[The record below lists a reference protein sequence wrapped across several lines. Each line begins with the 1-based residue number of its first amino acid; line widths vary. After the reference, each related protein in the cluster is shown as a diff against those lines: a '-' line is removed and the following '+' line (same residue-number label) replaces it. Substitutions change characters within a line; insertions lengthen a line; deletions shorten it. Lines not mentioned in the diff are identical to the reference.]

1 MYRLTCKAFTV
12 EAPTLT
18 EVVEKWSRAKHS
30 AADSFSEIQI
40 QSIEEIAVATK
51 SKVDGSCL
59 HVLDRAIESAAD
71 GRRLTATVGLE
82 VISNWFDIIHRDLRY
97 VRSMLK

>member
-12 EAPTLT
+12 EAATLT
-18 EVVEKWSRAKHS
+18 EVVEKWNRAKHS
-30 AADSFSEIQI
+30 SAHSYSEIQI
-40 QSIEEIAVATK
+40 ELIVKVDESAMP
-51 SKVDGSCL
+51 VDGSCIKQL
-59 HVLDRAIESAAD
+59 ERAIESVKD

>member
-12 EAPTLT
+12 EAPTIT
-18 EVVEKWSRAKHS
+18 QVVEKWNRAKHS
-30 AADSFSEIQI
+30 FADSYSEIQI
-40 QSIEEIAVATK
+40 ESIVEVDESVRP
-51 SKVDGSCL
+51 VDGSCRVTL
-59 HVLDRAIESAAD
+59 ERAVQSAAD

>member
-1 MYRLTCKAFTV
+1 VYRLTCKAFTI

-30 AADSFSEIQI
+30 AAHSFSEIQI
-40 QSIEEIAVATK
+40 ESIAKVNESARP
-51 SKVDGSCL
+51 VDGSCIIAIE
-59 HVLDRAIESAAD
+59 RAIEVVSD
-71 GRRLTATVGLE
+71 GRRLTANIGLE
-82 VISNWFDIIHRDLRY
+82 VISNWFDLIHRDLRY